1 MISRNRRGEKFFAL
15 TIHDV
20 LKEAAAALAEAGV
33 EDSLLE
39 AELLVRH
46 CLNLSRTSLF
56 LRQQE
61 LVPPDPLQQIEQC
74 LRRRCQREPLQHI
87 TGTCEFWSMDFQVSP
102 AVLIPRP
109 ETEFLLDHVLST
121 LSQEQFHPQQVLDLC
136 TGSGVIAAVLAKE
149 LPAAAVT
156 ASDCSL
162 DALTVAR
169 RNLLRHDLT
178 ERVRLLCADLL
189 TAFPATPFFDL
200 IVSNPPYIKAGD
212 LPGLQAEVRDWEPH
226 LALSGG
232 RSGMEVIETIC
243 ADAATCLRPGGWLFM
258 EIGADLGAEMEEVL
272 RQAGCYEQV
281 RIVSDWAGRP
291 RAAQG
296 RRMLLS

>member
-1 MISRNRRGEKFFAL
+1 MTTEKLGEPKFFAL

-20 LKEAAAALAEAGV
+20 LKEAAATLAEAGV
-33 EDSLLE
+33 EDSPLE

-61 LVPPDPLQQIEQC
+61 RVLPDRLQHIEEC

-87 TGTCEFWSMDFQVSP
+87 TGTCEFWSMDFYVSP

-109 ETEFLLDHVLST
+109 ETEFLLEHVLST
-121 LSQEQFHPQQVLDLC
+121 LSQEQFHPCHVLDLC
-136 TGSGVIAAVLAKE
+136 TGSGVIATVLAKE
-149 LPAAAVT
+149 LPSAAVT

-162 DALTVAR
+162 DALAVAR
-169 RNLLRHDLT
+169 RNLLRHNMA
-178 ERVRLLCADLL
+178 EQVRLLCADLL
-189 TAFPATPFFDL
+189 TAFSAAPFFDL

-232 RSGMEVIETIC
+232 SSGMEAIETIC
-243 ADAATCLRPGGWLFM
+243 AKAAACLRPGGWLFM
-258 EIGADLGAEMEEVL
+258 EIGADLGAETEQAL
-272 RQAGCYEQV
+272 QRAGCYEQV
-281 RIVSDWAGRP
+281 RIAPDWAGRP
-291 RAAQG
+291 RVAQG
-296 RRMLLS
+296 KKRQ